1 MTAISKPLM
10 STFLAAM
17 LGGIIGLSFSQI
29 PALKDLVHHDY
40 WEMFLFF
47 ILFGIAISFLH
58 QILLR
63 NFTKENLAQYLLGI
77 TVLRLLVC
85 AIYAAIMIYLGIENK
100 LIWVANF
107 FILYI
112 LFLVFELISVV
123 ANLRAN

>member
-1 MTAISKPLM
+1 M
-10 STFLAAM
+10 STLSAALLSGFL
-17 LGGIIGLSFSQI
+17 GLTFSMI
-29 PALKDLVHHDY
+29 EPLKTLVHKDY
-40 WEMFLFF
+40 WEMLVFF
-47 ILFGIAISFLH
+47 VFFGVAISFLH

-77 TVLRLLVC
+77 TVLRILVC
-85 AIYAAIMIYLGIENK
+85 GIYAAIIIYLGIENK

>member
-10 STFLAAM
+10 STFFAAM

-29 PALKDLVHHDY
+29 PALKDLVHPDY

-47 ILFGIAISFLH
+47 FLFGIAISFLH

>member
-1 MTAISKPLM
+1 MTAISKPLR
-10 STFLAAM
+10 STFFAA
-17 LGGIIGLSFSQI
+17 LLCGILGLSFSQI
-29 PALKDLVHHDY
+29 PALKYLLHHDY

-77 TVLRLLVC
+77 SVLRLLVC

-100 LIWVANF
+100 TIWLGNF
-107 FILYI
+107 FALYF